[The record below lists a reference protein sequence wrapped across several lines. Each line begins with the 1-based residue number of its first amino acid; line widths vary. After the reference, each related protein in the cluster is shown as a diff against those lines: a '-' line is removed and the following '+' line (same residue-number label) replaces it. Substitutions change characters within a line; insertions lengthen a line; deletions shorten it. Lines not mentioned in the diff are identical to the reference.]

1 MSDFDSATSCPPPSC
16 SCPITFF
23 RIGRGRHFFGSGV
36 VRMCCSVVPLAY
48 FLSAAATFAAGLKIE
63 LPPETASFKPTPGS
77 ELANGQC
84 LTCHSVDY
92 VVIQPPSSRAY
103 WESCVKKMREKFGA
117 TIPDEQ
123 VEPLVN
129 YLVQNYGAN
138 TNGVTAAP
146 VPVKTISPLPEQ
158 ALSGESLAVRYGC
171 LGCHN
176 AAVKV
181 VGPAYKDIAVK
192 YRGDG
197 SALAKISEQIH
208 KGGSG
213 KWGPVLMPPFPGVTE
228 AETKVLADWI
238 LTQK

>member
-1 MSDFDSATSCPPPSC
+1 M
-16 SCPITFF
+16 
-23 RIGRGRHFFGSGV
+23 
-36 VRMCCSVVPLAY
+36 
-48 FLSAAATFAAGLKIE
+48 FAAGLKIE
-63 LPPETASFKPTPGS
+63 LPPETVSFKPAPGS
-77 ELANGQC
+77 DLANGQC
-84 LTCHSVDY
+84 LICHSVDY
-92 VVIQPPSSRAY
+92 VVIQPPSSRTY

-138 TNGVTAAP
+138 TNGVAG
-146 VPVKTISPLPEQ
+146 VPVKNTSPPPAQ
-158 ALSGESLAVRYGC
+158 ALSGESLASRYGC

-176 AAVKV
+176 VAVKV
-181 VGPAYKDIAVK
+181 VGPAYKEIAAK
-192 YRGDG
+192 YLGDG
-197 SALAKISEQIH
+197 NARSRISEQIH